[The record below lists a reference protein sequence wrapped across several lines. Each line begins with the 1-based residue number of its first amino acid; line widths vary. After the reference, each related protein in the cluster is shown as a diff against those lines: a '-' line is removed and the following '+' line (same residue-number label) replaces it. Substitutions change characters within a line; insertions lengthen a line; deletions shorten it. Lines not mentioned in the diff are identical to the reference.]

1 MIEQILKAIIQ
12 EKKIQGN
19 SKSLIKNYLK
29 EYIQYLV
36 LSLLYN
42 QKKMKTLVF
51 KGGSCLRVCYEL
63 PRLSEDLDF
72 DYDENIIG
80 KNILEELDDYLKKEI
95 KNKYYFGLETKIQS
109 TIRLYLKF
117 PFLKDLGLANESESN
132 KLYVKIET
140 SNELSSSA
148 GYTLTPVS
156 KYGFNFITYH
166 YDISSLMSGKI
177 NALLFR
183 VWFKESKNQDNQID
197 IKGRDFYDLFWFL
210 QKGVEP
216 NWKMLKKTVGI
227 KDKKELKDVLIKRI
241 KKVVT
246 PQKLSYDLTNF
257 ISDNQFI
264 EDFSKNYLTIINK
277 YL

>member
-1 MIEQILKAIIQ
+1 MIEQILKAIVQ
-12 EKKIQGN
+12 EKKLQGN

-42 QKKMKTLVF
+42 QKKMKNLVF
-51 KGGSCLRVCYEL
+51 KGGSCLRICYEL

-80 KNILEELDDYLKKEI
+80 KNILGELDEYLKKEI
-95 KNKYYFGLETKIQS
+95 KNKYYSELETKIQS

-117 PFLKDLGLANESESN
+117 PFLKNLDLANESESN

-140 SNELSSSA
+140 SNELSPLA

-156 KYGFNFITYH
+156 KYGFNFVVYS
-166 YDISSLMSGKI
+166 YDMPSLMAGKI

-183 VWFKESKNQDNQID
+183 VWLKESKNKENKID

-210 QKGVEP
+210 QKGIKP
-216 NWKMLKKTVGI
+216 NWKMLEKTAGI
-227 KDKKELKDVLIKRI
+227 KNKKELKDVLIKRI
-241 KKVVT
+241 KKIVT
-246 PQKLSYDLTNF
+246 PQKLSYDLNNF
-257 ISDNQFI
+257 ISDNQFV
-264 EDFSKNYLTIINK
+264 EDFSKNYLKIINK

>member
-1 MIEQILKAIIQ
+1 MIEQILRTIVQ
-12 EKKIQGN
+12 EKKLQGN
-19 SKSLIKNYLK
+19 SKSLIRNYLR

-42 QKKMKTLVF
+42 QKKMKNLAF
-51 KGGSCLRVCYEL
+51 KGGSCLRICYEL

-80 KNILEELDDYLKKEI
+80 KKILEELDNYLKKEI
-95 KNKYYFGLETKIQS
+95 IIKYYSELETKIQS

-117 PFLKDLGLANESESN
+117 PLLKELGLSNESESN

-140 SNELSSSA
+140 SNELSPFA

-156 KYGFNFITYH
+156 KYGFNFIAYH
-166 YDISSLMSGKI
+166 YDMPSLMSGKI

-183 VWFKESKNQDNQID
+183 LWFKESKGKDNQID

-210 QKGVEP
+210 QKGIEP
-216 NWKMLKKTVGI
+216 NWKMLKKTAGI
-227 KDKKELKDVLIKRI
+227 KDKKELKNVLMKRI

-246 PQKLSYDLTNF
+246 PQKLSYDLNNF
-257 ISDNQFI
+257 ISDNQFV
-264 EDFSKNYLTIINK
+264 EDFSNNYLKIINK